1 MATAYRDIGRS
12 LETDPFRLDDEL
24 TDAERADWRTAR
36 DFVDDTALPVISGY
50 QDKLVRM
57 LADLTAMQLYCLRL
71 GRLIERRR
79 LDPRDGCAGQAQQHP
94 AGPRAD
100 RHRARVVGGNGL
112 LLDHHVMRHMAD
124 FEAVYTY
131 DGTAEIETLLVGR
144 DLTGISAFA

>member
-24 TDAERADWRTAR
+24 TDAERAYWRTAR
-36 DFVDDTALPVISGY
+36 DFVDDTVLPVISGY

-79 LDPRDGCAGQAQQHP
+79 LTP
-94 AGPRAD
+94 AMAALAKLNNTRRGRELIAT
-100 RHRARVVGGNGL
+100 ARESW
-112 LLDHHVMRHMAD
+112 A
-124 FEAVYTY
+124 A
-131 DGTAEIETLLVGR
+131 TACCST
-144 DLTGISAFA
+144 TT